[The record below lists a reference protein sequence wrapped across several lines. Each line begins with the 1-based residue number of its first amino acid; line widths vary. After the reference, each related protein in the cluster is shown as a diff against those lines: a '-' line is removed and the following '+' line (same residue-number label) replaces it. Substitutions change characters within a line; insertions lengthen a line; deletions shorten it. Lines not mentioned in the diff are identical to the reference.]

1 MVFRDETEFEETRR
15 YSVSANP
22 SSPAAVE
29 QHSGNPSS
37 PKTPEI
43 VSSNSLSAALTG
55 EESDKSSSPVVTGE
69 LRLGK
74 TQEGNWRA
82 LSVMA
87 PQLHSRREAR
97 RFASEVVSL
106 LENE

>member
-1 MVFRDETEFEETRR
+1 
-15 YSVSANP
+15 NP
-22 SSPAAVE
+22 SSPR
-29 QHSGNPSS
+29 
-37 PKTPEI
+37 TPGLE
-43 VSSNSLSAALTG
+43 SSNSSSAALTG
-55 EESDKSSSPVVTGE
+55 EESDNSSSPVVTGE

-74 TQEGNWRA
+74 THEGNWRA
-82 LSVMA
+82 LSVI